1 MAGIAQNGQTHLIFN
16 VVPQVRKKMR
26 ERLNKEKKHDT
37 G

>member
-1 MAGIAQNGQTHLIFN
+1 MAGIAQTGRHTLFSMLSLKSE
-16 VVPQVRKKMR
+16 KKMR